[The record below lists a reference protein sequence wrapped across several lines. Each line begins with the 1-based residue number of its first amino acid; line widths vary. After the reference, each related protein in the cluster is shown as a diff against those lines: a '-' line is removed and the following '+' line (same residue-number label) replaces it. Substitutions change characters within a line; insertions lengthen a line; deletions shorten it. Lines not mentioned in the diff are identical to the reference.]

1 MVVKNE
7 NYLDLVVVKISSLY
21 VTIPNII
28 MLSRLINSEQ
38 YQKEV
43 RRWETK
49 DG

>member
-7 NYLDLVVVKISSLY
+7 NYLDIVVVKISSQY